1 MKGYNRVME
10 IFWLSIGILIVLVVT
25 FMGFKEGFDSWGAYY
40 LFGIMALGTFLLR
53 RYMRK
58 RMEKHLK
65 WLEAEK
71 LKSKQ

>member
-10 IFWLSIGILIVLVVT
+10 IFWLSIGILIILVVT

-40 LFGIMALGTFLLR
+40 LFGLMALGTYFLR
-53 RYMRK
+53 RYMRR

-71 LKSKQ
+71 QKSNS

>member
-1 MKGYNRVME
+1 
-10 IFWLSIGILIVLVVT
+10 
-25 FMGFKEGFDSWGAYY
+25 MGFKEGFDSWGAYY